1 MRAAAAW
8 ALAIGMAWASVAGA
22 QITPLT
28 DGDAPTDPPPL
39 STLFADSVAMRLFPP
54 PDVVGLYEV
63 RLQGALAESNARI
76 DQAQFVVLVDRS
88 PKVQAL
94 FLWWGGAGTV
104 WRLVG
109 AASVSTGQAGRF
121 EHFLTPMGVFEHS
134 LDNPDFR
141 AEGTKNELGIRG
153 YGRKGSR
160 VYDFGWV
167 EAPKTWGDRAMS
179 VMRLQMHATDPDVLE
194 QRLGTAQSKGCI
206 RIHSSL
212 NEFFDRNG
220 ILDAAYDEE
229 LSRGRRL
236 WMLRTDRA
244 PTPWSGRYLVVID
257 TLAGQRPA
265 WAVPPA
271 PLRQRAK

>member
-1 MRAAAAW
+1 MRAVAAW
-8 ALAIGMAWASVAGA
+8 MLAIGMAFANVTTA
-22 QITPLT
+22 QTMPMT
-28 DGDAPTDPPPL
+28 DGDAIAGPPPL
-39 STLFADSVAMRLFPP
+39 STFFADDVALRLFPP
-54 PDVVGLYEV
+54 PDVVDRYEV
-63 RLQGALAESNARI
+63 RLQGALAESDVRI

-94 FLWWGGAGTV
+94 FLWWGGAGTP

-109 AASVSTGQAGRF
+109 AAAVSTGQPGRF

-134 LDNPDFR
+134 LQNPDFR

-153 YGRKGSR
+153 YGLKGSR
-160 VYDFGWV
+160 IYDFGWV
-167 EAPKTWGDRAMS
+167 AAPKTWGDRAMS

-212 NEFFDRNG
+212 NEFLDRHG
-220 ILDAAYDEE
+220 VLDAAYDEE
-229 LSRGRRL
+229 LERGRRL
-236 WMLRTDRA
+236 WVLRADRD

-265 WAVPPA
+265 WAVPAAPA
-271 PLRQRAK
+271 RRRAK